1 MHLNTNSKHLHAGNK
16 DYGNVWS
23 TKVLDGYTELLT
35 PHGRIARYRPRTCC
49 PQAGEK
55 MGPGG
60 NHTGQEVPRYPLL
73 VLCHI
78 TPPLSLVP
86 GTSLIFRYLV
96 QFSSTSQ
103 YSTIPYL
110 ATSQQTPLSISPY
123 PLFLSIRSSAIIH
136 IATEHCHLTSGRVYR
151 SSVGF
156 GSRAQPLR

>member
-23 TKVLDGYTELLT
+23 TKEVLDGYTELLT
-35 PHGRIARYRPRTCC
+35 PHGRIARYRPCTCC
-49 PQAGEK
+49 PQAGEE

-86 GTSLIFRYLV
+86 STSLIFRYPV
-96 QFSSTSQ
+96 EFSSTP
-103 YSTIPYL
+103 STPL
-110 ATSQQTPLSISPY
+110 FHTSQHPNKPHCPSLHTHSSSLSGHPQSSISP
-123 PLFLSIRSSAIIH
+123 RSTAI
-136 IATEHCHLTSGRVYR
+136 
-151 SSVGF
+151 
-156 GSRAQPLR
+156 